1 MTRILVVDD
10 EPQIRH
16 LMDTIFFDA
25 GYDVIQASNGREALE
40 KVRQDQPDLVLIDV
54 DMPEMN
60 GFEVVRLLRENPST
74 GDIPIIMMTGLDA
87 AQGESAALDLAVD
100 HYITKPAQPGLV
112 EAAVKVALREA
123 GTVNTPV
130 RIGDKPLDQKLGG
143 GIPLASLTLIEG
155 TSSAGKSVLC
165 QHLMSGALRDG
176 HRVACFTSENSVR
189 SLVTQMASI
198 GLEVSR
204 YVQTDKLHV
213 YPIEE
218 APPDADRGALLAE
231 LSEKIGSVPR
241 QYKVIF
247 VDAITNLASVSEDH
261 AIVSFFS
268 SCKRLANGGRIII
281 LVAHSFAFEEKML
294 IRLRSLC
301 DAHLS
306 LRVETTGAKQSRVME
321 VSKIH
326 NSEGMTGNVVY
337 FKVEPGF
344 GMRMLPFSRA
354 QA

>member
-25 GYDVIQASNGREALE
+25 GYYVVQASNGREALE
-40 KVRQDQPDLVLIDV
+40 RVQQDQPDLVLIDV

-60 GFEVVRLLRENPST
+60 GFEFVRLLRENPST
-74 GDIPIIMMTGLDA
+74 GDLPVIMMTGLDA
-87 AQGESAALDLAVD
+87 AQGESAALELGVE

-165 QHLMSGALRDG
+165 QHFMSGALRDG
-176 HRVACFTSENSVR
+176 HSVACFTSENSFKKPGH
-189 SLVTQMASI
+189 SD
-198 GLEVSR
+198 GLHR
-204 YVQTDKLHV
+204 PRGFKLRTNDKLRV
-213 YPIEE
+213 YPMEE
-218 APPDADRGALLAE
+218 APPGADRGALLAE
-231 LSEKIGSVPR
+231 LAEKIGAVPR
-241 QYKVIF
+241 QYKVIY

-261 AIVSFFS
+261 AIVSFFT

-301 DAHLS
+301 DSHLS
-306 LRVETTGAKQSRVME
+306 LRVEITGSKQSRVME

-337 FKVEPGF
+337 FKVEPGY
-344 GMRMLPFSRA
+344 GMRMLPFSKA